1 MENFYEE
8 YDREILEMMSNPTWW
23 FDKQKKR
30 KLELLRSARRVRKT
44 SSISAKMGGV
54 LIWQQVLEQFL
65 KEIILTS
72 ISYIKAEIWPTK
84 IDFKVDLDRK
94 TFGQLIND
102 YENFSLDYKDKN
114 KILTK
119 LRFVNDNRNKIVHK
133 LFNIDNMIDLED
145 YFKSNFKTYEELLP
159 LILDH
164 YCDIG
169 ECLEDLT
176 KRVDWEDFLDELNNK
191 KDI

>member
-8 YDREILEMMSNPTWW
+8 YDREILEMMNNPTWW

-84 IDFKVDLDRK
+84 IDFKVDFDRK

-133 LFNIDNMIDLED
+133 IFNIANMIDLED

-169 ECLEDLT
+169 ECLEDLK
-176 KRVDWEDFLDELNNK
+176 KRVHWEDFLDELNNK
-191 KDI
+191 NDI